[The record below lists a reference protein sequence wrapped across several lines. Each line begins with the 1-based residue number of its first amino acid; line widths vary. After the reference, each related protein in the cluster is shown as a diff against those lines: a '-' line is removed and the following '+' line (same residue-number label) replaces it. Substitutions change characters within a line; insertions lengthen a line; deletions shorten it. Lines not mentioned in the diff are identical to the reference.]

1 MAKAGFKDH
10 FSGHADS
17 YAAHRPGYP
26 DELFDWL
33 ARQCPR
39 RLCAWDCA
47 TGSGQ
52 AAGGI
57 APYFEHVVATDAS
70 ATQVD
75 NAVPHVGVEYRVAAA
90 ENSGLRDASVDLVT
104 VAQALHW
111 FDLDAFFA
119 EVQRVTREDAVIAV
133 WSYERSRVD
142 SDVDN
147 ALELIFDEVE
157 DYWPPERAIVENR
170 YRDIVLPGRP
180 LAPPACAMSAE
191 WTADNMLAYL
201 RTWSATR
208 RYVADR
214 NADPVGLHEQ
224 ALRDAWGEA
233 ARVVHWP
240 LTLLASRL

>member
-1 MAKAGFKDH
+1 MTQAGFSDH

-26 DELFDWL
+26 QALFDWL

-39 RLCAWDCA
+39 RQCAWDCA

-70 ATQVD
+70 STQID
-75 NAVPHVGVEYRVAAA
+75 NAVPHVGVEYRVATA
-90 ENSGLRDASVDLVT
+90 EDSGLRDSAIDLIT

-111 FDLDAFFA
+111 FDLPAFFA
-119 EVQRVTREDAVIAV
+119 EVQRVTHEGAVITA
-133 WSYERSRVD
+133 WSYERSKVNGD
-142 SDVDN
+142 IDKT
-147 ALELIFDEVE
+147 LEMIFDEVE
-157 DYWPPERAIVENR
+157 AYWPPEREIVENR
-170 YRDIVLPGRP
+170 YRDIVLPGEP
-180 LAPPACAMSAE
+180 LTPPPFDMTVD

-208 RYVADR
+208 RYMADR

-224 ALRDAWGEA
+224 ALKDAWGDNA
-233 ARVVHWP
+233 QTVHWP
-240 LTLLASRL
+240 LTMLVSRL

>member
-1 MAKAGFKDH
+1 MTQAGFSDH
-10 FSGHADS
+10 FSGHAQS

-26 DELFDWL
+26 DALFDWL

-39 RLCAWDCA
+39 RQCAWDCA

-70 ATQVD
+70 AQQID
-75 NAVPHVGVEYRVAAA
+75 NAVPHVGVEYRVAPA
-90 ENSGLRDASVDLVT
+90 ESSGFRDDAVDLVT

-111 FDLDAFFA
+111 FDMPAFFN
-119 EVQRVTREDAVIAV
+119 EVQRVGCEGTVLAV
-133 WSYERSRVD
+133 WSYERSSVD
-142 SDVDN
+142 DQVDI
-147 ALELIFDEVE
+147 ALEKIFDEVE
-157 DYWPPERAIVENR
+157 DFWPPERDIVESR
-170 YRDIVLPGRP
+170 YRDIVLPGEP
-180 LAPPACAMSAE
+180 LSPPPFDMSAN

-208 RYVADR
+208 RYIADR
-214 NADPVGLHEQ
+214 GNDPVGLHEQ
-224 ALRDAWGEA
+224 ALKQAWGEGS
-233 ARVVHWP
+233 RPVRWP